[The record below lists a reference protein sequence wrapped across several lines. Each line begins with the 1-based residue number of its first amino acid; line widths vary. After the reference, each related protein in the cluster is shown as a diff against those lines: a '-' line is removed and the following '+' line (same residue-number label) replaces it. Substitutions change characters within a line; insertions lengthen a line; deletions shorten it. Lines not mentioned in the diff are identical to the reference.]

1 MRSIH
6 FLDMIMHVKDEEIRN
21 MTRLHR
27 VPRMLCR

>member
-1 MRSIH
+1 
-6 FLDMIMHVKDEEIRN
+6 MHVKDEEIRN